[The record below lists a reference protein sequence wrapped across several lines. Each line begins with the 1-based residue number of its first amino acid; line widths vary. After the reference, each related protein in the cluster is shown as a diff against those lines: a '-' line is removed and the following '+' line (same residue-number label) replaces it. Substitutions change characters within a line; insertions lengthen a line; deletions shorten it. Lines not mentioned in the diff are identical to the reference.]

1 MHYKLHKNW
10 KNIVLLPY
18 FFRLA
23 VEWWWG
29 SWKNRGWY
37 LSTWEMNTFGV
48 EFAFKLRLKCF
59 PLLPCTVTTE
69 RHSKRETDK
78 GIRKLH
84 CLASTLR
91 IYLFSILYRLI
102 WHDASLSKK
111 KSISTW
117 LVATHTLYNKSPISL
132 NEHPANRITRQFNN
146 K

>member
-18 FFRLA
+18 FFRLVA
-23 VEWWWG
+23 ERWWG

-59 PLLPCTVTTE
+59 PLLPCTVTTD
-69 RHSKRETDK
+69 RHSNRKTDK
-78 GIRKLH
+78 GIRKITLSRVYANLPIFSFCIDWYDMTRH
-84 CLASTLR
+84 CQ
-91 IYLFSILYRLI
+91 
-102 WHDASLSKK
+102 K